1 MPNLY
6 NNFDYFATEVE
17 GLARLG
23 RESRPIIC
31 GSLPHDI
38 CVFSTNTFLCFILN
52 TVREPW
58 SNTS

>member
-52 TVREPW
+52 TVREP
-58 SNTS
+58 